1 MKLGIDVETLKKS
14 NIKAEGKRSE
24 RMGRIILFLTAQK
37 SGTTKKQE
45 RERERENKE
54 RISMVAI
61 TGSRTLKIYIY
72 TYIVKRN

>member
-24 RMGRIILFLTAQK
+24 RMRRIILFLTAQE
-37 SGTTKKQE
+37 SGTTKKQ
-45 RERERENKE
+45 ERENKE

-61 TGSRTLKIYIY
+61 TDSRTLKIYIY
-72 TYIVKRN
+72 CKTKLEFS

>member
-24 RMGRIILFLTAQK
+24 RMRRIILFLTAQE
-37 SGTTKKQE
+37 SGTTKKQ
-45 RERERENKE
+45 ERERENKE

-61 TGSRTLKIYIY
+61 TDSRTLKKYIYIY
-72 TYIVKRN
+72 IL